1 MAMTESDIKII
12 IAAELK
18 KKGFNDAEKATSK
31 LDQGFK
37 RLAGT
42 IATVFGTQQIV
53 RFGKQAMK
61 AFADDEQ
68 AAIRFEQALK
78 NVNLGFAAPAV
89 ENYLT
94 NLEKQTGVLKD
105 DLRPAY
111 QSLAQTT
118 RSLNMSQELLNTAID
133 VSAGS
138 GVDLITVIRDLTRS
152 YVGNNQ
158 GLIKYNLGLSRAELR
173 TTSFE
178 KVQKL
183 LNEQFSGQ
191 RAAYLET
198 YAGRLQLVNVAYDQM
213 QETIGGALLDSF
225 QMLAGDNGIEGAT
238 SAMERL
244 GIVSAD
250 VIRGVGVAI
259 AGVADRVP
267 FFDKI
272 FNVSNLPVIGA
283 YIDMF
288 RALGEPRRPLFF
300 PGAGIGQPAIDRR
313 NKILEEE
320 AIKRQKELEKLRAKQ
335 LREQEKAN
343 RLKRISLML
352 MEKER
357 KFNMTRIQLQA
368 ASQGKLTAEEAK
380 RVQEL
385 MLIEDIK
392 EAIAKQ
398 DVEEAEQLM
407 DKLKSLQE
415 ETKKLANQLTSFPK
429 ANDPFT
435 DWLKTL
441 DKLQSALASILGM
454 TSPKTLAIK
463 SSASAGNAAMAQG
476 DVYAAQGA
484 SLSAQAEAL
493 LAIDAANAA
502 IAAAT
507 TPTELAAA
515 NEFLNAANGA
525 LDAAAAIADSAG
537 ALAVAAAAAELM
549 ASRDLFAESVA
560 SARAAGVA
568 ETQIIVNVEGS
579 VIAAEDLAETITDM
593 QYTFQKTGK
602 GLLFSS
608 VAI

>member
-78 NVNLGFAAPAV
+78 NVNLGFAAPFV
-89 ENYLT
+89 ENYLE

-138 GVDLITVIRDLTRS
+138 GVDLTTVIRDLTRS
-152 YVGNNQ
+152 YVGNNA

-183 LNEQFSGQ
+183 LNEQFTGQ

-198 YAGRLQLVNVAYDQM
+198 YAGRLQLVNVAYDKM
-213 QETIGGALLDSF
+213 QDTIGGALLDSF

-300 PGAGIGQPAIDRR
+300 PSAGIGQPAIDRR
-313 NKILEEE
+313 NKVLEEE

-415 ETKKLANQLTSFPK
+415 ETRKLANQLTSFPK
-429 ANDPFT
+429 ANDPFV

-441 DKLQSALASILGM
+441 EKLQGYLASILGM
-454 TSPKTLAIK
+454 TSPTTLAIK

-476 DVYAAQGA
+476 DVFAAQGSA
-484 SLSAQAEAL
+484 LSAQAEAM

-502 IAAAT
+502 IAAAK
-507 TPTELAAA
+507 TPQELDAA
-515 NEFLNAANGA
+515 NEFLRAANGA
-525 LDAAAAIADSAG
+525 LDAANTIADSAG
-537 ALAVAAAAAELM
+537 ALTVAAAAAELM